1 MTPEVEAAIAE
12 IKEAFPGSKI
22 EAISEPQGGAYVAI
36 QNLTIGERFIPSTT
50 WIGFLITF
58 QYPDADVYP
67 HFIRGDLRLA
77 DGQPLPAGITGP
89 TTWQNRPALQV
100 SRRSNRWTAG
110 VDTAASKLAKV
121 LSWLRT
127 V

>member
-1 MTPEVEAAIAE
+1 MTPEIEAAIAE
-12 IKEAFPGSKI
+12 IKEAFPGS
-22 EAISEPQGGAYVAI
+22 EVEVCPEPQGGVYVAV
-36 QNLTIGERFIPSTT
+36 QNLTIGEQFIPSTS

-67 HFIRGDLRLA
+67 HFVREDLRRA
-77 DGQPLPAGITGP
+77 SGQPLPVGITGP
-89 TTWQNRPALQV
+89 MTWQNRPALQV

>member
-12 IKEAFPGSKI
+12 IKEAFPGSEI
-22 EAISEPQGGAYVAI
+22 EVISEPQGGAYVVV
-36 QNLTIGERFIPSTT
+36 QNLAIGARFIPSTT
-50 WIGFLITF
+50 WVGFLITF

-67 HFIRGDLRLA
+67 HFIRGDLKRA
-77 DGQPLPAGITGP
+77 DGQSFPSGISGP
-89 TTWQNRPALQV
+89 TTWQNRPAMQV
-100 SRRSNRWTAG
+100 SRRSNHWTAG

>member
-12 IKEAFPGSKI
+12 IKEAFSGSEI
-22 EAISEPQGGAYVAI
+22 ASISEPQGGAYVAV

-67 HFIRGDLRLA
+67 HFIRGDLRRA

-89 TTWQNRPALQV
+89 TTWQNRTALQV
-100 SRRSNRWTAG
+100 SRRSNRWTTG

>member
-1 MTPEVEAAIAE
+1 MTPEIEAAIAE
-12 IKEAFPGSKI
+12 IKQAFPSSEI
-22 EAISEPQGGAYVAI
+22 EVISEPQGGAYVVV
-36 QNLTIGERFIPSTT
+36 QDLTIGERFIPSTT

-67 HFIRGDLRLA
+67 HFIRGDLKRA
-77 DGQPLPAGITGP
+77 DGQPFPAGISGP
-89 TTWQNRPALQV
+89 TTWQNRPGLQV
-100 SRRSNRWTAG
+100 SRRSNHWTAG

>member
-1 MTPEVEAAIAE
+1 MLPAVETAIAE
-12 IKEAFPGSKI
+12 IREAFPGSEI
-22 EAISEPQGGAYVAI
+22 TSISDPQGGAYVVV
-36 QNLTIGERFIPSTT
+36 QDLSLGELFTPSTS
-50 WIGFLITF
+50 WVGFLITF

-67 HFIRGDLRLA
+67 HFIRGDLKRA
-77 DGQPLPAGITGP
+77 DHTSFPAGITGP
-89 TTWQNRPALQV
+89 TTWQNRSALQV

-121 LSWLRT
+121 LQWLRS

>member
-1 MTPEVEAAIAE
+1 MTPEIEAAIAE
-12 IKEAFPGSKI
+12 IKQAFPSSKI
-22 EAISEPQGGAYVAI
+22 EVISEPQGGAYVVV
-36 QNLTIGERFIPSTT
+36 QDLTIGERFIPSTT

-67 HFIRGDLRLA
+67 HFVRGDLKRA
-77 DGQPLPAGITGP
+77 DGQPFPAGISGP
-89 TTWQNRPALQV
+89 TAWQNRPALQV

-121 LSWLRT
+121 LSWLGT